1 MSKDLLQ
8 DILEKMKKVEGGY
21 LDQDEK
27 GQGEQDFIDKHV
39 DNVDVT
45 DAPAVK
51 AQKGHPHD
59 AGSKAKMA
67 PRKKHRKGYEPG
79 EDAEVYESDFENSD
93 LSQILEN
100 VISNGS
106 EEDLTAFINE
116 TIDEFLQTEASL
128 EETALLE
135 EMLST
140 EEGCQEFIN
149 WIFEEDEE
157 DEDCCE
163 ACGKKDCKC
172 NVETKDGNVDTNPKI
187 TKKEVDEAS
196 CSSGDSKAKKK
207 YRKED
212 IERHSDFKMI
222 KTKTPEGKVI
232 WKRNRPETEV
242 SKKTD

>member
-1 MSKDLLQ
+1 MSKLIVQ
-8 DILEKMKKVEGGY
+8 GILEKMQKVQGGY

-67 PRKKHRKGYEPG
+67 PRKKERKGYEPG
-79 EDAEVYESDFENSD
+79 EDAEVYESEQSFDT
-93 LSQILEN
+93 LAQILEEGELDESSIALLIDEA
-100 VISNGS
+100 ISEFIDEEASS
-106 EEDLTAFINE
+106 EEA
-116 TIDEFLQTEASL
+116 
-128 EETALLE
+128 ALVL

-140 EEGCQEFIN
+140 DEGAEEFMS
-149 WIFEEDEE
+149 WILEAD
-157 DEDCCE
+157 DDCCE
-163 ACGKKDCKC
+163 KCGEPECECDDDDEDGK
-172 NVETKDGNVDTNPKI
+172 VETKPKVKDDI
-187 TKKEVDEAS
+187 AVEAYG
-196 CSSGDSKAKKK
+196 CSSSKGKSKKK
-207 YRKED
+207 KVKED
-212 IERHSDFKMI
+212 IEREADFKMV

-232 WKRNRPETEV
+232 FKKQRSETEV